1 MEKIL
6 EEILCVLQDLKN
18 SNSQSQKQEKLTYTL
33 DECAAISGIGRNTLL
48 EETYKADSTFPY
60 FKVGRRIQVNK
71 AMFEKWL
78 QEMSQN
84 HTELRGEQLKCVR

>member
-1 MEKIL
+1 MEKLL
-6 EEILCVLQDLKN
+6 EEILYTLQELKDAN
-18 SNSQSQKQEKLTYTL
+18 LQSKKQEKLTYTL

-60 FKVGRRIQVNK
+60 FRIGRKIQVNK

-78 QEMSQN
+78 QEMSEN

>member
-6 EEILCVLQDLKN
+6 EEILYTLKELQN
-18 SNSQSQKQEKLTYTL
+18 SNLQAKKQEKLTYTL

-48 EETYKADSTFPY
+48 EETYKVHSTFPY
-60 FKVGRRIQVNK
+60 FKIGRKIQVDK
-71 AMFEKWL
+71 SMFEKWL
-78 QEMSQN
+78 KDMSEN